1 MKRSLACALVVW
13 LSAACSEKAPDPAP
27 AAAEPAAPTAA
38 TPPSDTPAASS
49 APAMLSQVGDVD
61 LPKADAPASWKAGW
75 QLKPSGKWEY
85 AYTQQIEARMAGNT
99 APKLKQGMEV
109 KGTLVVAAQN
119 DSVADVELVN
129 ASSIVTSQPPGQT
142 EQKREQ
148 ALEPKKYGALL
159 NTTAD
164 PPSSEDPLM
173 YAILSVPQQPSAVGE
188 PVTEALS
195 MPVDAPEGT
204 LTVEG
209 TATWTLRG
217 FVKCGEHTCAHYAH
231 NVDISKLTVPEGVKG
246 SYGAHAKAVGWTLFD
261 VDDGALYQHK
271 SATRLHLKA
280 EVPALA
286 GAPESSAHGAASQP
300 AAAAEPAMMDMTQ
313 EHFHEVTR
321 K

>member
-13 LSAACSEKAPDPAP
+13 LSAACSEKAPDAAP
-27 AAAEPAAPTAA
+27 VAPDPAAPTAA

-49 APAMLSQVGDVD
+49 PPAMLSKVGDVD
-61 LPKADAPASWKAGW
+61 LPKADPPASWKAGW
-75 QLKPSGKWEY
+75 QLKASGKWEY
-85 AYTQQIEARMAGNT
+85 AYTQQIQAQMAGNT
-99 APKLKQGMEV
+99 APKQKQGMEV
-109 KGTLVVAAQN
+109 KGTLVIAAQN
-119 DSVADVELVN
+119 DTVADVELTN
-129 ASSIVTSQPPGQT
+129 ANSIVTMQPPGQT

-159 NTTAD
+159 NTTTDA
-164 PPSSEDPLM
+164 PSSEDPLM
-173 YAILSVPQQPSAVGE
+173 YAILSVPQQATAVGE
-188 PVTEALS
+188 SVTKALS

-204 LTVEG
+204 LTAEG

-231 NVDISKLTVPEGVKG
+231 DVDISKLTVPEAAKG
-246 SYGAHAKAVGWTLFD
+246 TYGAHAKAVGWTLFD
-261 VDDGALYQHK
+261 VDDGSLYQHK

-280 EVPALA
+280 EVPAHA
-286 GAPESSAHGAASQP
+286 GASEGSGHGAASQP
-300 AAAAEPAMMDMTQ
+300 AAAAEPAKMDMTQ